1 MSSSGSAAEL
11 AKEKKRLLELLEE
24 NDYDSAYIIT
34 DVIYLICFKSKLKK
48 KYFYLNYI

>member
-24 NDYDSAYIIT
+24 NDYESAYIIT
-34 DVIYLICFKSKLKK
+34 DVIYLIYFESNLKK
-48 KYFYLNYI
+48 KEFYPNYI

>member
-24 NDYDSAYIIT
+24 NDYESAHIIS
-34 DVIYLICFKSKLKK
+34 DVIYFESNLNKK
-48 KYFYLNYI
+48 RRLPS

>member
-24 NDYDSAYIIT
+24 NDYESAYIIT
-34 DVIYLICFKSKLKK
+34 DVIYFESNLNKK
-48 KYFYLNYI
+48 EDFHPN

>member
-24 NDYDSAYIIT
+24 NDYESAHIIS
-34 DVIYLICFKSKLKK
+34 DVIYFESNLNQIRKK
-48 KYFYLNYI
+48 RLLS